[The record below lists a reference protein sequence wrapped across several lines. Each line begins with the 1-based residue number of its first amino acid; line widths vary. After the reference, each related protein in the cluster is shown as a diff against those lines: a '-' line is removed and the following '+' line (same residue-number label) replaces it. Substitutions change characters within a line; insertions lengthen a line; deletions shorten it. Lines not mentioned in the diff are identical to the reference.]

1 MIVYEVPKDASE
13 EMITNVA
20 DLLMGQMESIGLDNA
35 YELLVNSIHLTLEE
49 DSNAHLFVADVDGA
63 ILGAAFMN
71 ISISLDKGG
80 KYIWLNDLFVDK
92 NHRNRGIAKKMLLKI
107 IYWAENNELKGIE
120 LETGINN
127 EATKALYNSLGFY
140 DVVSKRYGFRF

>member
-1 MIVYEVPKDASE
+1 MKVYEVPKDASE
-13 EMITNVA
+13 EMIKDVA

-35 YELLVNSIHLTLEE
+35 YDLLIDSIHLTLEE
-49 DSNAHLFVADVDGA
+49 GSNAHLFVADVDGE

>member
-1 MIVYEVPKDASE
+1 MKVYEVPKDASE
-13 EMITNVA
+13 EMIKDVA

-35 YELLVNSIHLTLEE
+35 YDLLIHSIHLTLEE
-49 DSNAHLFVADVDGA
+49 GSNAHLFVADVDGE

>member
-49 DSNAHLFVADVDGA
+49 GSNAHLFVADVDGA

>member
-1 MIVYEVPKDASE
+1 MKVYEVPKDASE
-13 EMITNVA
+13 EMIKDVA

-35 YELLVNSIHLTLEE
+35 YDLLIDSIHLTLEE
-49 DSNAHLFVADVDGA
+49 GSNAHLFVADVDGA